1 MSFVNPQFFW
11 AMFIPLAIFT
21 YLILTHKDSFLQIF
35 DEKVLERL
43 SAGDDSLPLVIR
55 NLVMILAILFMIVA
69 MARPVIDHGDK
80 KVTLEGLSAVVALD
94 ISGSMRSKDIYPNRL
109 EFAKKKMTALFGEMP
124 TDELSVIAFA
134 HSAFVLAPFSAD
146 KGTLTQIVDG
156 VTDEYINMASTDFRA
171 LGNFAVELLEKKK
184 PKILI
189 VFSDGGD
196 KKELQEFA
204 DIVKD
209 ADISLYVVLVGTKEG
224 APVIDAKGKPIRDR
238 EGKIAITQR
247 NDGLGE
253 VALDSDG
260 AFVVAD
266 SGDGSIKKL
275 VEIIKAH
282 HKNKEQGEINIHDRE
297 EYFYYP
303 LGVGLLFLLIGFSS
317 LPLGE
322 KRRKIG
328 YL

>member
-11 AMFIPLAIFT
+11 AMVIPLAIFT
-21 YLILTHKDSFLQIF
+21 YLILTHKDNFLQIF

-55 NLVMILAILFMIVA
+55 NLVMILAIFLMIVA

-94 ISGSMRSKDIYPNRL
+94 ISGSMRSTDIYPNRL
-109 EFAKKKMTALFGEMP
+109 EFAKKKIVALFEEMP
-124 TDELSVIAFA
+124 TDEISVIAFA

-146 KGTLTQIVDG
+146 KGTLTQIVEG

-171 LGNFAVELLEKKK
+171 LGDFAVELLEKKK

-196 KKELQEFA
+196 KKELEEFA
-204 DIVKD
+204 DTITAKN
-209 ADISLYVVLVGTKEG
+209 ITLYVVLVGTKEG
-224 APVIDAKGKPIRDR
+224 APVVDAKGKPVNDKQ
-238 EGKIAITQR
+238 GKIAITQR
-247 NDGLGE
+247 NDELGK

-260 AFVVAD
+260 AFVIAD
-266 SGDGSIKKL
+266 TGDRSIKEL
-275 VEIIKAH
+275 VEIIKSH
-282 HKNKEQGEINIHDRE
+282 HKNKEQGEIVIHDRE

-303 LGVGLLFLLIGFSS
+303 LGLGLLFLLIGFSS
-317 LPLGE
+317 LP
-322 KRRKIG
+322 RRTR
-328 YL
+328 